1 MKQPSL
7 SEPDSVTV
15 AKILTGAFHG
25 DPFFR
30 WLFPGQ
36 SHETCLRKWWEFLSL
51 HSGENPKCA
60 LSCDR
65 DESSA
70 SIWTKP
76 IHDSIDRDP
85 HDEQNDFIDLMYE
98 LVNDRIS
105 QVLEAFSEVNAN
117 HPQEPHWYLQ
127 AVGTIPQMQGKG
139 RAAKLLQP
147 ILEICDSEGVGAYL
161 ESTNPRNI
169 SFYYRLGFEIRKEL
183 VLDAGQAALTCM
195 WREPV

>member
-1 MKQPSL
+1 MKKPL
-7 SEPDSVTV
+7 LAEPDPVIT
-15 AKILTGAFHG
+15 AKILTDAFLG

-30 WLFPGQ
+30 WLFPDQ
-36 SHETCLRKWWEFLSL
+36 SHEACLREWWEFLTLNSAK
-51 HSGENPKCA
+51 NPQWT
-60 LSCDR
+60 LSCDGN
-65 DESSA
+65 ESSA

-76 IHDSIDRDP
+76 VHDQVNPAPDP
-85 HDEQNDFIDLMYE
+85 EQNGFIDLMHE
-98 LVNDRIS
+98 LVNDRIHE
-105 QVLEAFSEVNAN
+105 VLEAFAEVNAN

-147 ILEICDSEGVGAYL
+147 VLETCDSEGIGAYL

-183 VLDAGQAALTCM
+183 VLDDGQAALTCM